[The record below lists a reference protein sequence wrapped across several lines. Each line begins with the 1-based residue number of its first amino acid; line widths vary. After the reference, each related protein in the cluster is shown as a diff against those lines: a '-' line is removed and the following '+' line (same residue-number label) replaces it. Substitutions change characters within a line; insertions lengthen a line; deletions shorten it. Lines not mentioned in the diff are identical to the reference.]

1 MGNQNPFHL
10 GWFTGNGVGMYG
22 WNVPFGQADGR
33 EFFKPDFWRD
43 IARMLDRA
51 CFDLFIWEDSSYIP
65 NNYGGTHDIYLKNGI
80 FTPKHDPAPYVPL
93 LAEAT
98 EHIGIA
104 LTIPTSEYPPYLA
117 ARLLN
122 TLDHLSD
129 GRVAWNI
136 VTGSNHLSAM
146 NYGHEGHLEHDE
158 RYAVADEYVD
168 LVSRLFGS
176 WDADAVVMDKATGTV
191 TDPTKVRPIDYEGRY
206 LRSRGP
212 LNSMPSPQH
221 RPVYIQAGGSN
232 AGRDFAAKHAE
243 VIINNDWSVPVMKSF
258 VDDIHARMAK
268 FGRKPSDVKILFML
282 NPLIAETQEDADV
295 AYEAMKDAA
304 YRVDPALR
312 LAQMSAKAGI
322 DFSQFDLDAPLPELQ
337 TNGHQATLANFLRGG
352 GVGIDRSKTL
362 RELVQTSGRANSS
375 LDIIGTPDAVAA
387 QMGDVMAEVGGDGYL
402 ISSPRVTRRYV
413 TEVVDGLVPALQR
426 QGLSR
431 TGFAGTTLRDSLME
445 F

>member
-1 MGNQNPFHL
+1 MSNQNPFHL

-33 EFFKPDFWRD
+33 EFFRPDFWRD
-43 IARMLDRA
+43 IARTLDRA
-51 CFDLFIWEDSSYIP
+51 CFDLFIWEDSSYMP
-65 NNYGGTHDIYLKNGI
+65 NNYGGTHDIYLKNGLY
-80 FTPKHDPAPYVPL
+80 TPKHDPAPYVPL
-93 LAEAT
+93 LAAAT

-136 VTGSNHLSAM
+136 VTGSNNLSVQNFGEA
-146 NYGHEGHLEHDE
+146 GQLPHDE

-168 LVSRLFGS
+168 LVSQLFHS
-176 WDADAVVMDKATGTV
+176 WEHDAVVMDKATGTV
-191 TDPTKVRPIDYEGRY
+191 MDPSKVHPILYEGKY
-206 LRSRGP
+206 LKSRGP

-243 VIINNDWSVPVMKSF
+243 VIINNDRSIPVMKSF

-282 NPLIAETQEDADV
+282 NPTIGETDEDARRAFERTIANAQKGDFSV
-295 AYEAMKDAA
+295 
-304 YRVDPALR
+304 R
-312 LAQMSAKAGI
+312 LAAISAKAGI
-322 DFSQFDLDAPLPELQ
+322 DFSQFDMDEPLPELT
-337 TNGHQATLANFLRGG
+337 TNGHQAILANFLRAG
-352 GVGIDRSKTL
+352 GVEIDRTKPL
-362 RELVQTSGRANSS
+362 RELVESGIRGNTS
-375 LDIIGTPDAVAA
+375 LDIVGSPDSIAA
-387 QMGDVMAEVGGDGYL
+387 QMGEAMAEIGGDGFL
-402 ISSPRVTRRYV
+402 FSSQKVTRRYV
-413 TEVVDGLVPALQR
+413 YEIADGLVPALQAR
-426 QGLSR
+426 GLAR
-431 TGFAGTTLRDSLME
+431 TGFSHTTLRDNLFE